1 MSETAISLLSL
12 LIEIPGCVSLKEKRS
27 QIRPLLIRLHQKFNI
42 STAEID
48 HLDKHQTAV
57 IACVM
62 VSNEARHNQ
71 QVLQQV
77 VDYIE
82 NGYPDLLIQQ
92 HRLEN
97 I

>member
-1 MSETAISLLSL
+1 MSASAIGLLTL
-12 LIEIPGCVSLKEKRS
+12 MIMIPGCFSLKDKRS

-42 STAEID
+42 SAAEID
-48 HLDKHQTAV
+48 HLDQHQSAI
-57 IACVM
+57 IACVV

-77 VDYIE
+77 IDFVE
-82 NGYPDLLIQQ
+82 NSFPDLLIQQ
-92 HRLEN
+92 HRIEN

>member
-1 MSETAISLLSL
+1 MSEIAIGMLSL
-12 LIEIPGCVSLKEKRS
+12 VIEIPGCATLKEKRS
-27 QIRPLLIRLHQKFNI
+27 QIRPLLVRLHQKFNI
-42 STAEID
+42 SAAEID
-48 HLDKHQTAV
+48 HHDQHSTAV
-57 IACVM
+57 IACLL

-82 NGYPDLLIQQ
+82 NYFPDLIIQQ
-92 HRLEN
+92 HRIEQ

>member
-1 MSETAISLLSL
+1 MDDIAISMLSL

-27 QIRPLLIRLHQKFNI
+27 QVRPLLVRLHQKFNV
-42 STAEID
+42 SAAEID
-48 HLDKHQTAV
+48 HLDQHGSVV
-57 IACVM
+57 IACVL
-62 VSNEARHNQ
+62 VSNETRHNQ

-82 NGYPDLLIQQ
+82 NNYPDLRIQQ
-92 HRLEN
+92 HRIER